1 MQMKIKWAGVAT
13 LMSGDKKVHYIIT
26 KRSIQQENITT
37 VNTFASNT
45 GAPRYI
51 KQTLLDLKGEMDF
64 NT

>member
-1 MQMKIKWAGVAT
+1 
-13 LMSGDKKVHYIIT
+13 MSGDKKVHYIIT